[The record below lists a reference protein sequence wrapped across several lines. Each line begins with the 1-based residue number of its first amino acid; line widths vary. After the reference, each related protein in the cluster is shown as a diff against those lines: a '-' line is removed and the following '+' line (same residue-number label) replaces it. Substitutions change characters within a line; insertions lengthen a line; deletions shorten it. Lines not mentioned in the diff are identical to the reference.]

1 MELHLYPDMVILPD
15 FCFFV
20 YSFAKKMTN
29 KIPRKICKK
38 VRQYTIYN
46 NFLQFIKKYLHYL
59 NISYIIG
66 SSPIGSILGWIPEWP
81 KGADCK
87 SVSNAFEGSNPS
99 PSIKRFRHLSESFFC
114 YIIKR
119 QPLLPQEAAVRVR
132 RIRSSASHFVNF
144 YDVRPLRQMPAL

>member
-46 NFLQFIKKYLHYL
+46 NFLQFIKKVLALFKYFIYNKFRFKDGFPSGQRGQTVNLLATLSKVRILLHP
-59 NISYIIG
+59 SKG
-66 SSPIGSILGWIPEWP
+66 SDICL
-81 KGADCK
+81 DL
-87 SVSNAFEGSNPS
+87 F
-99 PSIKRFRHLSESFFC
+99 
-114 YIIKR
+114 
-119 QPLLPQEAAVRVR
+119 LLYYKAAAP
-132 RIRSSASHFVNF
+132 SSARGC
-144 YDVRPLRQMPAL
+144 RPGQADKIIRFAFC

>member
-46 NFLQFIKKYLHYL
+46 NFLQFIKKCLHYL
-59 NISYIIG
+59 NISYIRSFWFKDG
-66 SSPIGSILGWIPEWP
+66 SLSA
-81 KGADCK
+81 KGGDCK
-87 SVSNAFEGSNPS
+87 SVKHRLSKVRSF
-99 PSIKRFRHLSESFFC
+99 SIHQKVQTFVWIFFC

>member
-20 YSFAKKMTN
+20 YSFAKKITN

-46 NFLQFIKKYLHYL
+46 NFLQFIKKCLHYL
-59 NISYIIG
+59 NISYIISFG
-66 SSPIGSILGWIPEWP
+66 LRMDSRVA
-81 KGADCK
+81 KG
-87 SVSNAFEGSNPS
+87 GR
-99 PSIKRFRHLSESFFC
+99 RFRRFESFSIHQKVQTFVWIFFC

>member
-1 MELHLYPDMVILPD
+1 MELHTIFQIWLLLPD

-20 YSFAKKMTN
+20 YSFAKKITN

-46 NFLQFIKKYLHYL
+46 NFLQFIKKCLHYL
-59 NISYIIG
+59 NISYIISFG
-66 SSPIGSILGWIPEWP
+66 LRMDSEWP

-99 PSIKRFRHLSESFFC
+99 PSIKRFRHLSGSFFC

-132 RIRSSASHFVNF
+132 RIRSSASHFC
-144 YDVRPLRQMPAL
+144 